1 MAVAAV
7 QPVGGGTAAAGDAV
21 SAIAAIATA
30 IEAMRRSPGCGHLMR
45 LMRHSSGDRTVAA
58 PPASNIAESDV
69 IEPARDAADVTFT
82 LYDAAHLLSTES
94 MSPTTNATRGGYP
107 GRGPA
112 RVGCRPDAAASGT

>member
-1 MAVAAV
+1 
-7 QPVGGGTAAAGDAV
+7 
-21 SAIAAIATA
+21 
-30 IEAMRRSPGCGHLMR
+30 MR

-94 MSPTTNATRGGYP
+94 MSPTTNATWRIP
-107 GRGPA
+107 GAWAGACGLSP
-112 RVGCRPDAAASGT
+112 